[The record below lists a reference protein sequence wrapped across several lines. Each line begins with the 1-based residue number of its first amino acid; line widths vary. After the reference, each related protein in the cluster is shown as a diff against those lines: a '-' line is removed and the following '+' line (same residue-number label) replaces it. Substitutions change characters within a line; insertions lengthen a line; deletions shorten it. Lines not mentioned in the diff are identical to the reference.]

1 MNAAPP
7 PEGAHSRAGGEGV
20 PASTPALLHQI
31 QRWMEIETPSHD
43 PAAVAT
49 LARLVQADAL
59 AAGLTAQL
67 RALSDAVGPL
77 LTVSNRVPGDTRPGI
92 LVLAHL
98 DTVHPVGSLA
108 RNPLRI
114 EGDRAFGP
122 GGFDMKA
129 GACLAL
135 AALKDVTVRQAHQL
149 PIEMLFVPDEEIGSA
164 VSRPA
169 IENAARQARYTL
181 VGEPARAEGRCVT
194 ARKGIG
200 ALRLQAHG
208 CAAHAGLQHHLGRNA
223 IREIAHQVLALEAMT
238 DYEQGVTLNVGRVE
252 GGTGTN
258 VVPEHAALAA
268 EFRVPTQALAET
280 VRARVLALQPRTPDV
295 RLDIDAWMKRPPY
308 ERTAASADLLAQ
320 AQRCAA
326 KAGFDLQEAP
336 MTGGA
341 SDGNFTAALGI
352 PTLDGLGVAGNGAH
366 TAHEHFLVSSLAP
379 RLAFWTSLLEH
390 LS

>member
-1 MNAAPP
+1 MIT
-7 PEGAHSRAGGEGV
+7 S
-20 PASTPALLHQI
+20 SLLHQI
-31 QRWMEIETPSHD
+31 QRWIEMETPSND
-43 PAAVAT
+43 PGAVAA
-49 LARLVQADAL
+49 LARLVEADAL
-59 AAGLTAQL
+59 TAGLTTQL
-67 RALSDAVGPL
+67 HSPSEHVGPL
-77 LTVSNRVPGDTRPGI
+77 LSVSNRAAEDERPGI

-98 DTVHPVGSLA
+98 DTVHPLGSLV
-108 RNPLRI
+108 RNPWRI

-129 GACLAL
+129 GACVAL
-135 AALKDVTVRQAHQL
+135 AALKDVTARQAHRL
-149 PIEMLFVPDEEIGSA
+149 PIEMVFVPDEEIGSA
-164 VSRPA
+164 ASRPL
-169 IENAARQARYTL
+169 IEDAARHARYAL

-223 IREIAHQVLALEAMT
+223 IRELAHQVLALEAMT

-258 VVPEHAALAA
+258 VVPEHASLAA

-280 VRARVLALQPRTPDV
+280 VHARLLALQAVTPDV
-295 RLDIDAWMKRPPY
+295 RIDIDAWMKRPPY
-308 ERTAASADLLAQ
+308 EKTSASAELLAQ
-320 AQRCAA
+320 AQQHAA
-326 KAGFDLQEAP
+326 KAGFELQEAP

-341 SDGNFTAALGI
+341 SDGNFTAAMGV
-352 PTLDGLGVAGNGAH
+352 PTLDGLGVAGDGAH
-366 TAHEHFLVSSLAP
+366 TSNEYFLVSSLAP
-379 RLAFWTSLLEH
+379 RLKFWTNLLEN